1 MLAGS
6 GSWAPRTATRAYLP
20 PWCEPAASACGPAA
34 ADGRIRKGDVLVA
47 VDGMDVR
54 KLHTAQV
61 TPLIYGKRGS
71 SVTPGFVR
79 ADSGS
84 FFPSCSRFSR
94 MMASP
99 TADAQ
104 NLKQVQ
110 DWVQKKK
117 SLGSHHT
124 LLRQD
129 PASPASGRRSVV
141 FQALLF
147 RDACH
152 V

>member
-1 MLAGS
+1 MPDNNGNPIAIHELAVAYGNHRVLDGLS
-6 GSWAPRTATRAYLP
+6 LDVPASSITALLGGNGA
-20 PWCEPAASACGPAA
+20 
-34 ADGRIRKGDVLVA
+34 
-47 VDGMDVR
+47 
-54 KLHTAQV
+54 
-61 TPLIYGKRGS
+61 GKS
-71 SVTPGFVR
+71 TTLSTLLGFVR
-79 ADSGS
+79 ADSGAV
-84 FFPSCSRFSR
+84 FPSCSRFSR

-99 TADAQ
+99 TADDQ
-104 NLKQVQ
+104 NFKQVQ
-110 DWVQKKK
+110 DWVQKKR